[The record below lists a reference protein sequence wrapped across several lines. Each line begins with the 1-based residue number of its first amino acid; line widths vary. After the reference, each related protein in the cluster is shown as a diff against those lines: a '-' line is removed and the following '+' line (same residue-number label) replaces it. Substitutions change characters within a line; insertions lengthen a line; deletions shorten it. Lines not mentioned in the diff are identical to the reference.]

1 MMRLMRRRGQ
11 KGFTLIELLIVV
23 AIIGIIAAI
32 LIPNLLDALQ
42 KAKQKRTV
50 GDMRDVGA
58 AWFSWLTD
66 QVGAAAAG
74 STAKTYSLPGSSV
87 TGDTL
92 LQTLY
97 PNDNMFYI
105 QEVPNTDGWGGPIE
119 YWYSGNPL
127 SAQVMAVRSFG
138 RDGTAGPNGSGT
150 PTPWG
155 PSWPRITIRT
165 SSGPTASSSPTQ
177 QVPRSTDAFTL

>member
-1 MMRLMRRRGQ
+1 MMRLARRRGQ

-50 GDMRDVGA
+50 GDMRDIGA

-74 STAKTYSLPGSSV
+74 SSAKTYTMP
-87 TGDTL
+87 TGGTTMNGDQL
-92 LQTLY
+92 LSTLY
-97 PNDNMFYI
+97 PAGGNMFYI
-105 QEVPNTDGWGGPIE
+105 QEVPNKDGWANN
-119 YWYSGNPL
+119 YSYVYSGNPL
-127 SAQVMAVRSFG
+127 AAQVMAIHSGG
-138 RDGTAGPNGSGT
+138 RDGTAITTTYTMGPFL
-150 PTPWG
+150 
-155 PSWPRITIRT
+155 
-165 SSGPTASSSPTQ
+165 SSDYDQDIVWADGFFVTYPAGVSVQ
-177 QVPRSTDAFTL
+177 

>member
-50 GDMRDVGA
+50 GDMRDIGA

-74 STAKTYSLPGSSV
+74 TTAKTYSLPGDSV
-87 TGDTL
+87 TGDVL

-97 PNDNMFYI
+97 PNDQLFYI
-105 QEVPNTDGWGGPIE
+105 QEVPNSDGWGGQME

-127 SAQVMAVRSFG
+127 SAQVMAIRSFG
-138 RDGTAGPNGSGT
+138 RDGVAGPNGSGDVYT
-150 PTPWG
+150 MG
-155 PSWPRITIRT
+155 PFLSSDYDQDIVWADGFFVTYPAGARI
-165 SSGPTASSSPTQ
+165 
-177 QVPRSTDAFTL
+177 D

>member
-1 MMRLMRRRGQ
+1 MMRLMRRRSQ

-50 GDMRDVGA
+50 GDMRDIGA

-74 STAKTYSLPGSSV
+74 AAAKTYNLPGSSY
-87 TGDTL
+87 TGDIL
-92 LQTLY
+92 LETLY

-105 QEVPNTDGWGGPIE
+105 QEVPNTDGWGGTME

-127 SAQVMAVRSFG
+127 SAQVMAIRSFG
-138 RDGTAGPNGSGT
+138 RDSTEGPNGSGGSY
-150 PTPWG
+150 PMG
-155 PSWPRITIRT
+155 PFL
-165 SSGPTASSSPTQ
+165 SSDYDQDIVWADGFFVTYPAG
-177 QVPRSTDAFTL
+177 AKIN